1 MRLHTSDLTT
11 RVLGTL
17 TGAGFLLI
25 GFYAIFGVDDGGVSA
40 AVRDRALW
48 FGLSAISAGVWAI
61 AVSWL
66 DPDLSGVWCRPPRQP
81 RDLAPSPPDAPAK
94 NVPSV

>member
-1 MRLHTSDLTT
+1 MRLHTNDLTT

-17 TGAGFLLI
+17 TGSGFLLI
-25 GFYAIFGVDDGGVSA
+25 GFYATFGVDDGGVSE
-40 AVRDRALW
+40 AV
-48 FGLSAISAGVWAI
+48 
-61 AVSWL
+61 
-66 DPDLSGVWCRPPRQP
+66 

>member
-1 MRLHTSDLTT
+1 MRLHTNDLTT

-25 GFYAIFGVDDGGVSA
+25 GLYAIFGADDGSVSA
-40 AVRDRALW
+40 AVRDR
-48 FGLSAISAGVWAI
+48 
-61 AVSWL
+61 
-66 DPDLSGVWCRPPRQP
+66 
-81 RDLAPSPPDAPAK
+81 APSPPDAPAK